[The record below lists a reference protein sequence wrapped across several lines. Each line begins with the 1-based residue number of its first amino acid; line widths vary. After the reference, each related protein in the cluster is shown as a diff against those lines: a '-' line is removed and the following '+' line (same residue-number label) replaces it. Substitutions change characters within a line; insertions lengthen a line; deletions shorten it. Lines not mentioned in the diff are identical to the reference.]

1 MRPVMKKALAG
12 SFVTALSAAA
22 LLFLCSAPIAGQS
35 PQGQPEPAGINPAGG
50 GVPMASLEK
59 LKAKSSGPAPRTADG
74 KPDLSGIWGPE
85 PHLIGDIAVALKS
98 GEKLPLQ
105 PWALKLTRARLSK
118 DDPNASCL
126 PSGIPR
132 QSPFPFKIIQTPKEI
147 VFLVEGNVHT
157 YRQVFMDGSG
167 HPKDLDPTWFGDSRG
182 TWQGD
187 TLVVDT
193 VGFNGEAG
201 HRWISE
207 NVGHY
212 MSDGFH
218 LVERYHLVDATHLEL
233 EMTYYDTK
241 AWGDKAWPGWKK
253 EFKLDSKGDSLEEN
267 VCDPAHWQ
275 DYDTVIL
282 NPITGSK

>member
-1 MRPVMKKALAG
+1 MRRVMKKALAG
-12 SFVTALSAAA
+12 SAVTALTAAA
-22 LLFLCSAPIAGQS
+22 FLFLYSAPTAGQGK
-35 PQGQPEPAGINPAGG
+35 QGQPEPAGINPAGG
-50 GVPMASLEK
+50 GVPMASLER
-59 LKAKSSGPAPRTADG
+59 LKTKASGPAPRAADG

-85 PHLIGDIAVALKS
+85 SHLIGDIAAALKP
-98 GEKLPLQ
+98 GDKLPLQ

-167 HPKDLDPTWFGDSRG
+167 HPKDMDPTWFGDSRG

-193 VGFNGEAG
+193 VGFNDKFWFDGIGHPHTEKLHVIERYRRSDAG
-201 HRWISE
+201 HLDYEITIDDPGAYTRPFTLYGHSPLLQNTEIMEYFCIE
-207 NVGHY
+207 NNQDVAHILG
-212 MSDGFH
+212 
-218 LVERYHLVDATHLEL
+218 
-233 EMTYYDTK
+233 
-241 AWGDKAWPGWKK
+241 
-253 EFKLDSKGDSLEEN
+253 KGT
-267 VCDPAHWQ
+267 PARE
-275 DYDTVIL
+275 
-282 NPITGSK
+282 